1 MKNGIKSNKCVTC
14 KHCLYPEG
22 NDKAYCGQRGDYID
36 EQYPSCVPAN
46 LIIFIQSAFISI
58 FFFFRF

>member
-1 MKNGIKSNKCVTC
+1 MNKCVTC

-36 EQYPSCVPAN
+36 EQYPNCKGYQEVEVWKK
-46 LIIFIQSAFISI
+46 
-58 FFFFRF
+58 

>member
-36 EQYPSCVPAN
+36 EQYPSCEGYQE
-46 LIIFIQSAFISI
+46 IET
-58 FFFFRF
+58 R